1 MCTFLELFALR
12 VDRNNNL
19 EKFEWN
25 WTIIFNR
32 PTNRFDE
39 FDRWMIF
46 DIYDTSY
53 RWLQPNISLFLTPM
67 SILKK
72 VLSVYF

>member
-1 MCTFLELFALR
+1 MCTFLELFALQ

-32 PTNRFDE
+32 PTNQFDE

-46 DIYDTSY
+46 DMYDTSY
-53 RWLQPNISLFLTPM
+53 HWL
-67 SILKK
+67 
-72 VLSVYF
+72 